1 MQIQW
6 NFAHLIHEQ
15 CSAFGA
21 ADEAFHGLLG
31 AGERAANV
39 AEELTFEKRLADTR
53 AVDRD
58 ERALTAGAHR
68 MQAACRQFFSR
79 AAFALDEDTAIALSD
94 RVDEFHY
101 LSDGPRDTDQGRT
114 ATVHPDVDHGTAAL
128 HFIHENEK
136 IRDIATKNISK
147 EEPNKNHN
155 MTLNFQV
162 IANITGG
169 TKPMSFAS
177 YIFAS
182 LYDGY
187 SFYIFK
193 KDDNQMQYVEMPKL
207 SLNLEI
213 ISYKKTR
220 YKILGLIKEK
230 QYNFTQLAKQLN
242 IKSSTLNSHINKLK
256 KDRLVEIELKG
267 REKIIKASK
276 TGIML
281 YYLIGVK
288 NGD

>member
-1 MQIQW
+1 MEENKIKIMIIPVGEQIKPIYEGFRYVEQIDKL
-6 NFAHLIHEQ
+6 FLICTNKTSE
-15 CSAFGA
+15 F
-21 ADEAFHGLLG
+21 
-31 AGERAANV
+31 
-39 AEELTFEKRLADTR
+39 AEEIKEQ
-53 AVDRD
+53 
-58 ERALTAGAHR
+58 
-68 MQAACRQFFSR
+68 MSNM
-79 AAFALDEDTAIALSD
+79 
-94 RVDEFHY
+94 Y
-101 LSDGPRDTDQGRT
+101 
-114 ATVHPDVDHGTAAL
+114 
-128 HFIHENEK
+128 
-136 IRDIATKNISK
+136 RDINIIQTPAQDFNQICLDLVKNISK